1 MGGLNLG
8 RLYQMGLGVAQ
19 DDKKASQWYKKAAEQ
34 DLPIA
39 QYVVGVLYENGQGVA
54 QDNKKAFEWYS
65 KAAEQGY
72 SDAAKALEELKNQ

>member
-1 MGGLNLG
+1 
-8 RLYQMGLGVAQ
+8 
-19 DDKKASQWYKKAAEQ
+19 
-34 DLPIA
+34 
-39 QYVVGVLYENGQGVA
+39 YVVGVLYENGQGVA